1 MAKPVLEWV
10 VARDDRGTAAAA
22 GVGRRA
28 VATVAELGV
37 GVVRE
42 RTPPVI
48 EEVGGGSSIDRG
60 GGVAA
65 WQECCLDHKWAAG
78 GVRGGDVLGGGGI
91 AERRRRERQHV
102 GSIPQG
108 RRARSRSH
116 DRGS

>member
-48 EEVGGGSSIDRG
+48 EEVGGDSSIDRG
-60 GGVAA
+60 GG
-65 WQECCLDHKWAAG
+65 
-78 GVRGGDVLGGGGI
+78 GGGMAGVLPRPQVGGRRCQRGRC
-91 AERRRRERQHV
+91 AGRRRDRRKEEERTPACGQHSTRKKSSKPV
-102 GSIPQG
+102 
-108 RRARSRSH
+108 AR
-116 DRGS
+116 

>member
-48 EEVGGGSSIDRG
+48 EEVGATVQSTG

-65 WQECCLDHKWAAG
+65 WQECCLDHKWAAR